1 MPIHW
6 LRHILG
12 IVRNVV
18 NTTSNFELSVS
29 GACATGPFGR
39 VGVVI
44 PKMDQVKPDARGA
57 RKPIH
62 CGSRNTVS
70 GACAHVRVRD
80 KEGCRLLKVGWMTV
94 NGDGT
99 HWTLGA
105 AVNGPSFGECGSW
118 TRSEMDPHWRVGQ
131 SNQ

>member
-1 MPIHW
+1 MRQTTHWTPSRRNWACMEERPRIQRRRNTRTPIHW
-6 LRHILG
+6 QRHILG

-70 GACAHVRVRD
+70 GACAHVRRHED
-80 KEGCRLLKVGWMTV
+80 ISKVV
-94 NGDGT
+94 
-99 HWTLGA
+99 
-105 AVNGPSFGECGSW
+105 
-118 TRSEMDPHWRVGQ
+118 Q
-131 SNQ
+131 